1 MTVIVGFGPR
11 IRALAVRLERDG
23 PHRATPG
30 RAPTAARWVCTAIE
44 AA

>member
-11 IRALAVRLERDG
+11 VRALAVRLERAA
-23 PHRATPG
+23 PHNPLSRRSTM
-30 RAPTAARWVCTAIE
+30 APTWVCTAIE